1 MDSPDAKRQRL
12 DSSTSY
18 NLRCRTLVT
27 TSSIDPPDAKRQK
40 LDTAASQSSTST
52 VGPPVAATDSRSVT
66 FHVTFTAGPTETN
79 EDRLF
84 AGAQSRYGSF
94 IAGVNT
100 AGQGIVIMQIDD
112 VILGRLESSHA
123 FGHRVTFIN
132 VDSASLLPY
141 ITSRF
146 AGVTVGQ
153 FKVSSATRISVE
165 PSSAVPLLY
174 SARLRFPAYDVDS
187 DRARPEDK
195 HISDGS
201 ALLLI
206 PHGGMFRG
214 GPFRKFKA
222 WVACGNGDSPDAGR
236 VELAIRESAPDDFIA
251 QLQAAADSSTP
262 LYMYGAR
269 ISPSSNKAYMNSVFL
284 SGSLVA
290 AASAPGKRPPK
301 RVHTFQ
307 AAVQRTTA
315 AIVPADT
322 SDMVLAWE
330 QRSRSA
336 LVLPSDGPHASAT
349 LSPNPTSVTVV
360 GSLPVLPLVLTVGSR
375 SYPVCTDSIAVMQQ
389 LPNYDEFFG
398 SASFADDNDRMAYA
412 AYDSFTITGTI
423 TTKTEGSHALKLLL
437 RQAFVLFSSVASSR
451 RDLRAS
457 WFLLPDISI
466 PSISCK
472 VSIARGTTA
481 SAIHHTLGRS
491 CGIGPAWSTMR
502 ALVTDGRELRAP
514 QQHVATTDVVPVHRP
529 VAYAAVL
536 AAADHATMQAPR
548 LLPFTMHST
557 ARLSLLRAPLTAL
570 LCLLVEAV
578 VTALLPPRLGGGFQ
592 LEMKE
597 RRPDSRSW
605 RLGGTQHLLLPRCLA
620 VLVFGVLVLSSAD
633 ATRKVQARANRR
645 RRIEQQLQRDG
656 QMHEP
661 TGHLSKWRRTEQQLL
676 LDVWR
681 TLAVAR
687 PAQVVAWLPVTAARA
702 PPPPEPALPW
712 GFRKMWLNGHS
723 TEKTGLT
730 KRPGGRIPE
739 AALARYDGGDVPE
752 INQDGQRLEWPTVL
766 EANILGLGH
775 VQQQIYRLKVK
786 NRPSDLQ
793 PITVTMHGI
802 AVANPSL
809 DHAAAVVAAGQFLEF
824 GEDGAP
830 LREER
835 VMDKWRRVQ
844 NNPYTS
850 QALLNA
856 VKLAFMDILFGFKP
870 GDKRQSNPDCFCGT
884 VFHICIKVEQS
895 GRLALHLHGMVH
907 LAAIPMWL
915 PEPYYDIQDK
925 ERRVF
930 WQTPLVTAAPTT
942 PMAVAPTPMET
953 STAATNSGDDSMTDA
968 TAEED
973 DGLTQAEPG
982 SASGTD
988 EDIGN
993 GDNGVQPAPPAASAG
1008 RPPAIRA
1015 PQPDG
1020 SMPAPAY
1027 DFAIVARGKPCG
1039 TGGEATDTFTPK
1051 VCLERCTQHLVAGV
1065 VGSCTHKH
1073 TDTCKRFGCAGVD
1086 GDCGMAYPRH
1096 IRCEFKWVGDSG
1108 LFVLPR
1114 YGPNI
1119 VPHCPAVTMVLG
1131 CNNVFT
1137 LACELDR
1144 QYIATVEEQLVLPV
1158 PMCDP
1163 EVLEDILVQAE
1174 VVAHRTTHYATKYVA
1189 KATSQ
1194 SQVTWLNRMIMI
1206 SRHFLDTAAAG
1217 GGDPAA
1223 AHEDRCKGIGN
1234 LISAAN
1240 RTTASLTIGMAMASF
1255 KLAGHDPVNAAF
1267 TADLHVKLQGTD
1279 LTIASLEN
1287 VRKIVT
1293 TR

>member
-1 MDSPDAKRQRL
+1 MLPSWPPRPGMEPRPDPTAPGVW
-12 DSSTSY
+12 
-18 NLRCRTLVT
+18 LV
-27 TSSIDPPDAKRQK
+27 
-40 LDTAASQSSTST
+40 
-52 VGPPVAATDSRSVT
+52 
-66 FHVTFTAGPTETN
+66 
-79 EDRLF
+79 
-84 AGAQSRYGSF
+84 
-94 IAGVNT
+94 
-100 AGQGIVIMQIDD
+100 
-112 VILGRLESSHA
+112 
-123 FGHRVTFIN
+123 
-132 VDSASLLPY
+132 PY
-141 ITSRF
+141 C
-146 AGVTVGQ
+146 
-153 FKVSSATRISVE
+153 
-165 PSSAVPLLY
+165 
-174 SARLRFPAYDVDS
+174 
-187 DRARPEDK
+187 
-195 HISDGS
+195 
-201 ALLLI
+201 
-206 PHGGMFRG
+206 M
-214 GPFRKFKA
+214 
-222 WVACGNGDSPDAGR
+222 R
-236 VELAIRESAPDDFIA
+236 VER
-251 QLQAAADSSTP
+251 
-262 LYMYGAR
+262 
-269 ISPSSNKAYMNSVFL
+269 
-284 SGSLVA
+284 SGENCT
-290 AASAPGKRPPK
+290 
-301 RVHTFQ
+301 VHTNG
-307 AAVQRTTA
+307 A
-315 AIVPADT
+315 
-322 SDMVLAWE
+322 
-330 QRSRSA
+330 
-336 LVLPSDGPHASAT
+336 G
-349 LSPNPTSVTVV
+349 
-360 GSLPVLPLVLTVGSR
+360 
-375 SYPVCTDSIAVMQQ
+375 
-389 LPNYDEFFG
+389 
-398 SASFADDNDRMAYA
+398 DDIIMMCNDC
-412 AYDSFTITGTI
+412 I
-423 TTKTEGSHALKLLL
+423 HALE
-437 RQAFVLFSSVASSR
+437 
-451 RDLRAS
+451 
-457 WFLLPDISI
+457 
-466 PSISCK
+466 C
-472 VSIARGTTA
+472 
-481 SAIHHTLGRS
+481 
-491 CGIGPAWSTMR
+491 
-502 ALVTDGRELRAP
+502 
-514 QQHVATTDVVPVHRP
+514 
-529 VAYAAVL
+529 
-536 AAADHATMQAPR
+536 
-548 LLPFTMHST
+548 
-557 ARLSLLRAPLTAL
+557 
-570 LCLLVEAV
+570 
-578 VTALLPPRLGGGFQ
+578 
-592 LEMKE
+592 
-597 RRPDSRSW
+597 
-605 RLGGTQHLLLPRCLA
+605 
-620 VLVFGVLVLSSAD
+620 
-633 ATRKVQARANRR
+633 
-645 RRIEQQLQRDG
+645 
-656 QMHEP
+656 
-661 TGHLSKWRRTEQQLL
+661 
-676 LDVWR
+676 
-681 TLAVAR
+681 
-687 PAQVVAWLPVTAARA
+687 
-702 PPPPEPALPW
+702 
-712 GFRKMWLNGHS
+712 
-723 TEKTGLT
+723 
-730 KRPGGRIPE
+730 GRIPE

-809 DHAAAVVAAGQFLEF
+809 DHAAAVVATGQFLEF

-930 WQTPLVTAAPTT
+930 WQTPLVMAAPTT
-942 PMAVAPTPMET
+942 PTAVAPTPMET

-1194 SQVTWLNRMIMI
+1194 SQVTWLNCTIMI

-1234 LISAAN
+1234 LISVAN
-1240 RTTASLTIGMAMASF
+1240 RTTASLTNGHGVLQVGRTRSCRTFHETFETTYENTFLSTGLFMAIV
-1255 KLAGHDPVNAAF
+1255 LRDDHDN
-1267 TADLHVKLQGTD
+1267 
-1279 LTIASLEN
+1279 INSLEAAADTLLVFHN
-1287 VRKIVT
+1287 DNPEQP
-1293 TR
+1293 

>member
-1 MDSPDAKRQRL
+1 M
-12 DSSTSY
+12 
-18 NLRCRTLVT
+18 
-27 TSSIDPPDAKRQK
+27 
-40 LDTAASQSSTST
+40 
-52 VGPPVAATDSRSVT
+52 
-66 FHVTFTAGPTETN
+66 
-79 EDRLF
+79 
-84 AGAQSRYGSF
+84 
-94 IAGVNT
+94 
-100 AGQGIVIMQIDD
+100 
-112 VILGRLESSHA
+112 
-123 FGHRVTFIN
+123 
-132 VDSASLLPY
+132 
-141 ITSRF
+141 
-146 AGVTVGQ
+146 
-153 FKVSSATRISVE
+153 
-165 PSSAVPLLY
+165 PSCVCTCCSEMKSAVQAHGY
-174 SARLRFPAYDVDS
+174 RFGD
-187 DRARPEDK
+187 
-195 HISDGS
+195 
-201 ALLLI
+201 I
-206 PHGGMFRG
+206 P
-214 GPFRKFKA
+214 
-222 WVACGNGDSPDAGR
+222 N
-236 VELAIRESAPDDFIA
+236 
-251 QLQAAADSSTP
+251 
-262 LYMYGAR
+262 
-269 ISPSSNKAYMNSVFL
+269 
-284 SGSLVA
+284 
-290 AASAPGKRPPK
+290 
-301 RVHTFQ
+301 VHQ
-307 AAVQRTTA
+307 
-315 AIVPADT
+315 
-322 SDMVLAWE
+322 
-330 QRSRSA
+330 
-336 LVLPSDGPHASAT
+336 
-349 LSPNPTSVTVV
+349 
-360 GSLPVLPLVLTVGSR
+360 
-375 SYPVCTDSIAVMQQ
+375 
-389 LPNYDEFFG
+389 
-398 SASFADDNDRMAYA
+398 
-412 AYDSFTITGTI
+412 
-423 TTKTEGSHALKLLL
+423 
-437 RQAFVLFSSVASSR
+437 
-451 RDLRAS
+451 LRA
-457 WFLLPDISI
+457 
-466 PSISCK
+466 
-472 VSIARGTTA
+472 
-481 SAIHHTLGRS
+481 
-491 CGIGPAWSTMR
+491 
-502 ALVTDGRELRAP
+502 
-514 QQHVATTDVVPVHRP
+514 
-529 VAYAAVL
+529 
-536 AAADHATMQAPR
+536 
-548 LLPFTMHST
+548 
-557 ARLSLLRAPLTAL
+557 
-570 LCLLVEAV
+570 
-578 VTALLPPRLGGGFQ
+578 
-592 LEMKE
+592 
-597 RRPDSRSW
+597 
-605 RLGGTQHLLLPRCLA
+605 
-620 VLVFGVLVLSSAD
+620 
-633 ATRKVQARANRR
+633 
-645 RRIEQQLQRDG
+645 
-656 QMHEP
+656 
-661 TGHLSKWRRTEQQLL
+661 
-676 LDVWR
+676 DVWR

-730 KRPGGRIPE
+730 KRPDGVDDKQESILSDEEAGVDATRPQDVDGQHEEWMLPSWPPRPGMEPRPDPTAPGVWLVPYCMRVEHSGENCTVHTNGAGDDIIMMCNDCIHALECGRILE

-884 VFHICIKVEQS
+884 VEMKSAVQAHGYRFGDIPNVHQLRADVW
-895 GRLALHLHGMVH
+895 RTLAV
-907 LAAIPMWL
+907 ARPAQVVAWL
-915 PEPYYDIQDK
+915 P
-925 ERRVF
+925 
-930 WQTPLVTAAPTT
+930 VTAARAPPPPEPALPWGFRKMWLNGHSTEKTGLTKRPDGVDDKQESILSDEEAGVDATRPQDVDGQHEEWMLPSWPPRPGMEPRPDPT
-942 PMAVAPTPMET
+942 APGVWLVPYCMRVEHSGENCTVH
-953 STAATNSGDDSMTDA
+953 TNGAGDDIIMMCNDCIHALES
-968 TAEED
+968 
-973 DGLTQAEPG
+973 
-982 SASGTD
+982 
-988 EDIGN
+988 IH
-993 GDNGVQPAPPAASAG
+993 
-1008 RPPAIRA
+1008 A

-1131 CNNVFT
+1131 CNNIFT

-1194 SQVTWLNRMIMI
+1194 SQVTWLNRTIMI

>member
-1 MDSPDAKRQRL
+1 M
-12 DSSTSY
+12 
-18 NLRCRTLVT
+18 
-27 TSSIDPPDAKRQK
+27 
-40 LDTAASQSSTST
+40 
-52 VGPPVAATDSRSVT
+52 
-66 FHVTFTAGPTETN
+66 
-79 EDRLF
+79 
-84 AGAQSRYGSF
+84 
-94 IAGVNT
+94 
-100 AGQGIVIMQIDD
+100 
-112 VILGRLESSHA
+112 
-123 FGHRVTFIN
+123 
-132 VDSASLLPY
+132 
-141 ITSRF
+141 
-146 AGVTVGQ
+146 
-153 FKVSSATRISVE
+153 
-165 PSSAVPLLY
+165 PSCVCTCCSEMKSAVQAHGY
-174 SARLRFPAYDVDS
+174 RFGD
-187 DRARPEDK
+187 
-195 HISDGS
+195 
-201 ALLLI
+201 I
-206 PHGGMFRG
+206 P
-214 GPFRKFKA
+214 
-222 WVACGNGDSPDAGR
+222 N
-236 VELAIRESAPDDFIA
+236 
-251 QLQAAADSSTP
+251 
-262 LYMYGAR
+262 
-269 ISPSSNKAYMNSVFL
+269 
-284 SGSLVA
+284 
-290 AASAPGKRPPK
+290 
-301 RVHTFQ
+301 VHQ
-307 AAVQRTTA
+307 
-315 AIVPADT
+315 
-322 SDMVLAWE
+322 
-330 QRSRSA
+330 
-336 LVLPSDGPHASAT
+336 
-349 LSPNPTSVTVV
+349 
-360 GSLPVLPLVLTVGSR
+360 
-375 SYPVCTDSIAVMQQ
+375 
-389 LPNYDEFFG
+389 
-398 SASFADDNDRMAYA
+398 
-412 AYDSFTITGTI
+412 
-423 TTKTEGSHALKLLL
+423 
-437 RQAFVLFSSVASSR
+437 
-451 RDLRAS
+451 LRA
-457 WFLLPDISI
+457 
-466 PSISCK
+466 
-472 VSIARGTTA
+472 
-481 SAIHHTLGRS
+481 
-491 CGIGPAWSTMR
+491 
-502 ALVTDGRELRAP
+502 
-514 QQHVATTDVVPVHRP
+514 
-529 VAYAAVL
+529 
-536 AAADHATMQAPR
+536 
-548 LLPFTMHST
+548 
-557 ARLSLLRAPLTAL
+557 
-570 LCLLVEAV
+570 
-578 VTALLPPRLGGGFQ
+578 
-592 LEMKE
+592 
-597 RRPDSRSW
+597 
-605 RLGGTQHLLLPRCLA
+605 
-620 VLVFGVLVLSSAD
+620 
-633 ATRKVQARANRR
+633 
-645 RRIEQQLQRDG
+645 
-656 QMHEP
+656 
-661 TGHLSKWRRTEQQLL
+661 
-676 LDVWR
+676 DVWR

-730 KRPGGRIPE
+730 KRPDGVDDKQESILSDEEAGVDATRPQDVDGQHEEWMLPSWPPRPGMEPRPDPTAPGVWLVPYCMRVERSGENCTVHTNGAGEDIIMMCNDCIHALECGRIPE

-809 DHAAAVVAAGQFLEF
+809 DQVKSCQQDIDAVGAIPREAVKAMVDILALPKMHPDRRRLLQDTSPLVHALVTSLRAAAVVAAGQFLEF

-907 LAAIPMWL
+907 LAAIPWTKCGPCLRGPTAALWRWHTPSAACGRIPEAALARYDGGDVPEINQDGQRLEWPTVLEANILGLGHVQQQIYRLKVKNRPSDLQPITVTMHGIAVANPSLDQVKSCQQDIDAVGAIPREAVKAMVDILAL
-915 PEPYYDIQDK
+915 PKMHPDRRRLLQDTSPLVHALVTSLRAAAVVAAGQFLEFGEDGAPLREERVMDK
-925 ERRVF
+925 WRRVQNNPYTSQALLNAVKLAF
-930 WQTPLVTAAPTT
+930 MDILFGFKPGDKRQSNPDCFCGTVFHICIKVEQSGRLALHLHGMVHLAAIPWTKCGPCLRGPTAALWRWHT
-942 PMAVAPTPMET
+942 PSAAFAPTPMET

-982 SASGTD
+982 STSGTD

-1008 RPPAIRA
+1008 RPPAIHA

-1194 SQVTWLNRMIMI
+1194 SQVTWLNCTIMI

-1255 KLAGHDPVNAAF
+1255 KLAGHDRAERF
-1267 TADLHVKLQGTD
+1267 TKRSRPRMRTH
-1279 LTIASLEN
+1279 S
-1287 VRKIVT
+1287 
-1293 TR
+1293 

>member
-1 MDSPDAKRQRL
+1 M
-12 DSSTSY
+12 
-18 NLRCRTLVT
+18 
-27 TSSIDPPDAKRQK
+27 
-40 LDTAASQSSTST
+40 
-52 VGPPVAATDSRSVT
+52 
-66 FHVTFTAGPTETN
+66 
-79 EDRLF
+79 
-84 AGAQSRYGSF
+84 
-94 IAGVNT
+94 
-100 AGQGIVIMQIDD
+100 
-112 VILGRLESSHA
+112 
-123 FGHRVTFIN
+123 
-132 VDSASLLPY
+132 
-141 ITSRF
+141 
-146 AGVTVGQ
+146 
-153 FKVSSATRISVE
+153 
-165 PSSAVPLLY
+165 PSCVCTCCSEMKSAVQAHGY
-174 SARLRFPAYDVDS
+174 RFGD
-187 DRARPEDK
+187 
-195 HISDGS
+195 
-201 ALLLI
+201 I
-206 PHGGMFRG
+206 P
-214 GPFRKFKA
+214 
-222 WVACGNGDSPDAGR
+222 N
-236 VELAIRESAPDDFIA
+236 
-251 QLQAAADSSTP
+251 
-262 LYMYGAR
+262 
-269 ISPSSNKAYMNSVFL
+269 
-284 SGSLVA
+284 
-290 AASAPGKRPPK
+290 
-301 RVHTFQ
+301 VHQ
-307 AAVQRTTA
+307 
-315 AIVPADT
+315 
-322 SDMVLAWE
+322 
-330 QRSRSA
+330 
-336 LVLPSDGPHASAT
+336 
-349 LSPNPTSVTVV
+349 
-360 GSLPVLPLVLTVGSR
+360 
-375 SYPVCTDSIAVMQQ
+375 
-389 LPNYDEFFG
+389 
-398 SASFADDNDRMAYA
+398 
-412 AYDSFTITGTI
+412 
-423 TTKTEGSHALKLLL
+423 
-437 RQAFVLFSSVASSR
+437 
-451 RDLRAS
+451 LRA
-457 WFLLPDISI
+457 
-466 PSISCK
+466 
-472 VSIARGTTA
+472 
-481 SAIHHTLGRS
+481 
-491 CGIGPAWSTMR
+491 
-502 ALVTDGRELRAP
+502 
-514 QQHVATTDVVPVHRP
+514 
-529 VAYAAVL
+529 
-536 AAADHATMQAPR
+536 
-548 LLPFTMHST
+548 
-557 ARLSLLRAPLTAL
+557 
-570 LCLLVEAV
+570 
-578 VTALLPPRLGGGFQ
+578 
-592 LEMKE
+592 
-597 RRPDSRSW
+597 
-605 RLGGTQHLLLPRCLA
+605 
-620 VLVFGVLVLSSAD
+620 
-633 ATRKVQARANRR
+633 
-645 RRIEQQLQRDG
+645 
-656 QMHEP
+656 
-661 TGHLSKWRRTEQQLL
+661 
-676 LDVWR
+676 DVWR

-730 KRPGGRIPE
+730 KRPDGVDDKQESILSDEEAGVDATRPQDVDDQHEEWMLPSWPPRPGMEPRPDPTAPGVWLVPYCMRVERSGENCTVHTNGAGDDIIMMCNDCIHALECGRIPE

-809 DHAAAVVAAGQFLEF
+809 DHAAAVVATGQFLEF

-930 WQTPLVTAAPTT
+930 WQTPLVMAAPTT
-942 PMAVAPTPMET
+942 PTAVAPTPMET

-1194 SQVTWLNRMIMI
+1194 SQVTWLNRTIMI

-1234 LISAAN
+1234 LISVAN
-1240 RTTASLTIGMAMASF
+1240 RTTASLTNGHGVLQVGRTRSCRTFHETFETTYENTFLSTGLFMAIV
-1255 KLAGHDPVNAAF
+1255 LRDDHDNINSLEAAADTLLVFHNDNPEQPAVNAAF

-1279 LTIASLEN
+1279 LTITSLEN